1 MFLKSVEIQGFKTFP
16 EKTVVSFGKGL
27 TSIVGPN
34 GSGKSNISDAIKW
47 VMGEQSNKSL
57 RVSKSEGV
65 IFDGTDTRGP
75 QSHATV
81 TLVID
86 NKDKSLDIN
95 TDEVLVTRKY
105 YRSGESEYLINKIPV
120 RLLDINELLMDTGLG
135 KGGYSIVSQGKISDI
150 VDKSD
155 DRRKVFE
162 EAAGISK
169 YRHRRHEA
177 EKRLNLAEENLL
189 RLRDILV
196 ELEGRVGPLK
206 IQSEKAKKFLEL
218 SERQKTVEV
227 TLINRALDDIKKNER
242 DIDGKLYIAKEQYSE
257 IKGKLSGAESEID
270 ELSSQI
276 SGAALKIDEL
286 RRRESEI
293 SALTSGNER
302 DVAVVEN
309 EISHRERGI
318 KEAEEQLLSEGATAA
333 EIEQLKA
340 EQSDKIER
348 IENQLNE
355 INERYD
361 ALYSEVERVSLGAS
375 AEESNK
381 DGTAA
386 RLSQITLLMATKT
399 AEIENAKLSRE
410 ESESRISQENEELEA
425 IKSQALIVDE
435 RFSKS
440 EEVAQEADEELS
452 SFLNVETALLQK
464 LANREQKQA
473 EIKKE
478 IDKIRHQRTETEQRM
493 RVLIDLERSM
503 EGYSGSVR
511 EVLKAKETGKLRG
524 IRGTLSSLIKTGSK
538 YAVAVEIALGAAMQ
552 NIVVEN
558 GEYAKSAIAHLKQ
571 ARAGRATFLPL
582 TAIKGGRN
590 LSDDPS
596 RERGFEAI
604 ASEVVDCESEYK
616 NIVFS
621 FLSRTVIAS
630 DIDYAEAI
638 AKKYGYRFR
647 VVTLDGQVVNAGG
660 SMTGGSLFKNAGVLS
675 RGERIEKLKGDIAGF
690 DSSLK
695 ELDQKFEAADYERA
709 SVLADH
715 EALLSRKRTAEENK
729 LRADTELRGLRE
741 LIENAKANI
750 NEKERSAE
758 ELQSKI
764 EKLCAEID
772 TAEKFIS
779 EAKEEEIEL
788 KELLNTQE
796 GQSREI
802 ATKLEEQKNALAE
815 LNIERVSTAKD
826 LEIAKNELV
835 SIIERE
841 QSKDENKAKIEEKIE
856 ALRAE
861 IDEFN
866 EKIIAIGAMNKQGA
880 EEIQQ
885 IKNEVTAVI
894 EERNAREQKVTALRS
909 TIRDEQQ
916 LKEELGAET
925 ARLSERLEAVKSN
938 FEEVLQ
944 DLWERYEF
952 TKAEAQE
959 FAESEFDKAEFERE
973 LRSLK
978 SSIKSL
984 GNVNVAAID
993 EYIEVNSRYEFMKV
1007 QVDDSISSRQKILDL
1022 IKELT
1027 LEMEE
1032 IFKTTFDEIST
1043 NFTEVFKE
1051 LFGGGKAKLM
1061 LTDATD
1067 VLNCDIDLEVAP
1079 PGKKERG
1086 LLGLSGGERALIA
1099 TSIYFA
1105 LLKTRPAPFCLY
1117 DEVDAPLDDINVYRY
1132 AEILRKMSDKT
1143 QFICITHRRGTME
1156 ESDVIY
1162 GVTMQQRGISKLL
1175 KMDIAEI
1182 AKELKIN

>member
-206 IQSEKAKKFLEL
+206 TQSDKAKKFLEY

-227 TLINRALDDIKKNER
+227 TLINRSLDDIKKNER
-242 DIDGKLYIAKEQYSE
+242 DIDSKLYIAKEQYSE
-257 IKGKLSGAESEID
+257 IKGKLAGAESEID
-270 ELSSQI
+270 ELTSLI
-276 SGAALKIDEL
+276 SAAALQIDEL
-286 RRRESEI
+286 RRREGEI
-293 SALTSGNER
+293 ISLTSDNER

-309 EISHRERGI
+309 EISHREKVI
-318 KEAEEQLLSEGATAA
+318 EEATAELLDEGKTTQELEA
-333 EIEQLKA
+333 IKSEQTEKIAGLK
-340 EQSDKIER
+340 EKL
-348 IENQLNE
+348 NQLNE
-355 INERYD
+355 QYD
-361 ALYSEVERVSLGAS
+361 ALLSAVETISQGAS

-381 DGTAA
+381 DNTAS
-386 RLSQITLLMATKT
+386 RLAQLTLNTATK
-399 AEIENAKLSRE
+399 ASEIENAKSAKTDAE
-410 ESESRISQENEELEA
+410 NRIIAEKEELA
-425 IKSQALIVDE
+425 TTKSQASTLNE
-435 RFSKS
+435 RYNSSK
-440 EEVAQEADEELS
+440 EVAEEADDELS
-452 SFLNVETALLQK
+452 SFLNVESALLQK
-464 LANREQKQA
+464 LQNREAKQA
-473 EIKKE
+473 EISSE
-478 IDKIRHQRTETEQRM
+478 IDKLRYERTKTEQQM
-493 RVLIDLERSM
+493 RVLVDLEKSM
-503 EGYSGSVR
+503 DGYSGSIK
-511 EVLKAKETGKLRG
+511 EVLKASATGKLRG

-538 YAVAVEIALGAAMQ
+538 FAVAVETALGAAMQ
-552 NIVVEN
+552 NVVVESE
-558 GEYAKSAIAHLKQ
+558 EYAKGAIAHLKET
-571 ARAGRATFLPL
+571 RAGRATFLPL
-582 TAIKGGRN
+582 TSIKGGRS
-590 LSDDPS
+590 LQDDPS
-596 RERGFEAI
+596 KERGFEAI
-604 ASEVVDCESEYK
+604 AADVVDCNGEYRG
-616 NIVFS
+616 IVS
-621 FLSRTVIAS
+621 NFLSRTVIAT
-630 DIDYAEAI
+630 DIDAAAFI
-638 AKKYGYRFR
+638 AKKYGYRFK
-647 VVTLDGQVVNAGG
+647 VVSLDGQTVNAGG
-660 SMTGGSLFKNAGVLS
+660 SFTGGSLFKNAGVLS
-675 RGERIEKLKGDIAGF
+675 RGERIEKLKSDIAAF
-690 DSSLK
+690 DEKINGLLESLNK
-695 ELDQKFEAADYERA
+695 AEYDSA
-709 SVLADH
+709 SVKADH
-715 EALLSRKRTAEENK
+715 ESLLSRKRAAEENK
-729 LRADTELRGLRE
+729 LRADTELLGLSE
-741 LIENAKANI
+741 LIENGSAAVQ
-750 NEKERSAE
+750 EKERSIE
-758 ELQSKI
+758 ELTLRI
-764 EKLCAEID
+764 EKLIAVIEA
-772 TAEKFIS
+772 AEKYIS
-779 EAKEEEIEL
+779 DAKVEEEEL
-788 KELLNTQE
+788 RELLSKQE

-802 ATKLEEQKNALAE
+802 AKRLEEQKNALSE
-815 LNIERVSTAKD
+815 LNIEKITISKD
-826 LEIAKNELV
+826 LEVAQNELV
-835 SIIERE
+835 QIEERE
-841 QSKDENKAKIEEKIE
+841 RNKDENRAKIEEKIV
-856 ALRAE
+856 LQKAE
-861 IDEFN
+861 IEELN
-866 EKIIAIGAMNKQGA
+866 AKIASIASQSEQGVQ
-880 EEIQQ
+880 EISE
-885 IKNEVTAVI
+885 IKAGISKII
-894 EERNAREQKVTALRS
+894 EERNQREQKVTTLRS
-909 TIRDEQQ
+909 TIKDEQQ
-916 LKEELGAET
+916 QKEELGAET
-925 ARLSERLEAVKSN
+925 ARLSERLESITAN
-938 FEEVLQ
+938 YEEVLL

-952 TKAEAQE
+952 TKAQAQE
-959 FAESEFDKAEFERE
+959 FAETEFDKPEFERE

-1032 IFKTTFDEIST
+1032 IFKSTFDEISE

-1051 LFGGGKAKLM
+1051 LFGGGKAKLT
-1061 LTDATD
+1061 LTDNTD

-1132 AEILRKMSDKT
+1132 ANILRKMSDNT